1 MSLKI
6 EILNLGEY
14 EAEWSRQVQYKT
26 PGRMVR
32 TRIVSYLI
40 LGSPEGPILVDTG
53 FRQLPGSDRPVTST
67 DAHSLEMQLDRFGLK
82 PADIRYIIHTHLHS
96 GHCGRDDIFPTS
108 STVVVNR
115 RELEVGCSGLDCDD
129 YAAVDMKHLIDR
141 VHTQGAAW
149 LLDLDSGS
157 PVEIVEGVSLEL
169 SGGHTEG
176 SANVLVETEEGT
188 AVICGDLVFHVH
200 EQLVDPMGQVNHR
213 EPRISGSMAVS
224 QVAERT
230 ALKKALSKAS
240 WLLPMHDGPAR
251 VAPGGL
257 VIGRVTGT
265 SIPGPVTELEA
276 FRTT

>member
-1 MSLKI
+1 MSLRI

-26 PGRMVR
+26 PGRYVK
-32 TRIVSYLI
+32 TKVVSYLI
-40 LGSPEGPILVDTG
+40 LGSSEGPILVDTG
-53 FRQLPGSDRPVTST
+53 FRQLPGRDRPISST
-67 DAHSLEMQLDRFGLK
+67 DEQSLERHLERFDLK
-82 PADIRYIIHTHLHS
+82 PADIRYILHTHLHS

-108 STVVVNR
+108 STVVINR

-149 LLDLDSGS
+149 LLDLDNATSI
-157 PVEIVEGVSLEL
+157 EIVEGVSMEL

-176 SANVLVETEEGT
+176 SVNVLVETDDGL

-200 EQLVDPMGQVNHR
+200 EQLVAPMGQLNHR

-230 ALKKALSKAS
+230 ALKKALAKAS
-240 WLLPMHDGPAR
+240 WLLPMHDAPAR
-251 VAPGGL
+251 VGPGGL
-257 VIGRVTGT
+257 VTGRVAGARV
-265 SIPGPVTELEA
+265 PGLVTELEA